1 MQHRFMDASSD
12 SSQSIIGAE
21 MTRIKYTME
30 PNDPSGRQAFYEVT
44 RDQVPA
50 REDHVKI
57 GETAVYRVSRVT
69 WNEPASEQSF
79 AVVRVQS
86 I

>member
-1 MQHRFMDASSD
+1 M
-12 SSQSIIGAE
+12 I
-21 MTRIKYTME
+21 RIKYTTE
-30 PNDPSGRQAFYEVT
+30 PNDPTGRHAIYEIT
-44 RDQVPA
+44 RDQVPT

-69 WNEPASEQSF
+69 WNEPAGEQAF

>member
-1 MQHRFMDASSD
+1 M
-12 SSQSIIGAE
+12 
-21 MTRIKYTME
+21 RIKYTTT
-30 PNDPSGRQAFYEVT
+30 PNDSAGLHAIHEVT

-57 GETAVYRVSRVT
+57 GETSVYRISRVT
-69 WNEPASEQSF
+69 WNEPAGEQAF
-79 AVVRVQS
+79 AVVRLQS